1 MQPLALLLVT
11 GLVVAGPAPDPT
23 QSPPSKPP
31 SSTASGA
38 SPQGAA
44 TPQVTKP
51 ARDARPT
58 APAGAGVI
66 RGRILSADTGDPL
79 RHARVELSAAELR
92 TVRAVPS
99 DLEGR
104 FEFQRLPPGRF
115 SLRASKNGYV
125 TLGYGQHR
133 SFQSGRRIELAAGQ
147 VFDEATITLPR
158 GAVIAGRVVDDL
170 GEPVSGI
177 RVGAYRLRYQN
188 GRRGVGSAGRP
199 AQTDD
204 LGQYRISGL
213 PPGTY
218 FVGTLGGIT
227 GSGPVS
233 EEGVTLATTYHPATA
248 NMGESRPVTVRLAQE
263 VGNVDIEMVVGRA
276 VSVTG
281 TVFDSRGR
289 PAAGLA
295 VTVRPAGD
303 SLLALLNMAA
313 GTSQPNGQFTVRNL
327 MAGEYLLHAVVRTPD
342 SKDQEAADVP
352 LTIGGMDIEG
362 MTVTAAPNGRIVG
375 RVIFD
380 GEAKPTFP
388 PGSLRVSAAAFFSVQ
403 VPSAQVGAGWE
414 FEIRNI
420 EPGRLTLS
428 FDALPSGWAL
438 KRVVANGRDVTEF
451 PFELAPGD
459 SATSVEMTLTDKP
472 TTLTGVVSRDA
483 TSPTSDDYT
492 VVVFGDDPAEWRE
505 GSRRVLVARPDQ
517 HGAYKLTGLLP
528 GRYRA
533 IAVEYLDDG
542 EQWNPEFLGWARSR
556 AARVELEDGAAVTLN
571 LRLTKY
577 AN

>member
-31 SSTASGA
+31 SSAASGA

-58 APAGAGVI
+58 APTGTGVI
-66 RGRILSADTGDPL
+66 RGRILSADTGEPL
-79 RHARVELSAAELR
+79 RRARVELGAAELR
-92 TVRAVPS
+92 AVRAVPS

-115 SLRASKNGYV
+115 SVRASKNGYV
-125 TLGYGQHR
+125 TLGYGQRR

-147 VFDEATITLPR
+147 VFDEATIALPR
-158 GAVIAGRVVDDL
+158 AAVIAGRVLDDL

-177 RVGAYRLRYQN
+177 QVGAYRLRYRD
-188 GRRGVGSAGRP
+188 GRREVAPAGQS
-199 AQTDD
+199 AQTND

-213 PPGTY
+213 PPGSY
-218 FVGTLGGIT
+218 FVGTRGGIAA
-227 GSGPVS
+227 SGPVS
-233 EEGVTLATTYHPATA
+233 DEGVTLATTYHPATA
-248 NMGESRPVTVRLAQE
+248 NIAEGRPVTVRLAQE
-263 VGNVDIEMVVGRA
+263 VGNIDIAMVVGRA

-327 MAGEYLLHAVVRTPD
+327 MAGEYVLHAVVRTPE
-342 SKDQEAADVP
+342 SKDQETADVP

-362 MTVTAAPNGRIVG
+362 MTVTTAPNGRIVG
-375 RVIFD
+375 RLIFD

-388 PGSLRVSAAAFFSVQ
+388 PGSLRVIATAPFSVPA
-403 VPSAQVGAGWE
+403 PSAQVGAGWE

-428 FDALPSGWAL
+428 LNALPSGWAV
-438 KRVVANGRDVTEF
+438 KRVVANNRDVTESS
-451 PFELAPGD
+451 FELAPGA
-459 SATSVEMTLTDKP
+459 SATTVEMTLTDRP
-472 TTLTGVVSRDA
+472 TTLAGVVSRNA
-483 TSPTSDDYT
+483 RTPTSDDYT

-517 HGAYKLTGLLP
+517 HGAYKLTGLPP

-556 AARVELEDGAAVTLN
+556 AARIELEDGATVTLN
-571 LRLTKY
+571 LTLTKY